1 MNWLEIMDIK
11 GSVLKF
17 IARLFPDVICI
28 SILFYL
34 LIYFIIIIIIFLAV
48 LGLHCYVGFFSV
60 FREWRLLASC
70 HAWRLLIMVATF
82 AAEDWL

>member
-1 MNWLEIMDIK
+1 MSSA
-11 GSVLKF
+11 SVFFF
-17 IARLFPDVICI
+17 IYLF
-28 SILFYL
+28 ILL
-34 LIYFIIIIIIFLAV
+34 LLFFFLAV